1 VNPTTSIAA
10 TTTNTT
16 STQSITAYVYRS
28 GTDKELLGIHDYF
41 SYFIFEDEVTRT
53 ISIPTGSTSRNIM
66 VEVPIS
72 ELAADARSAIVT
84 ASYGTTSYRLETY
97 TQDLGNSLKVFT
109 VVMEDVPGNVN
120 SITVKVESRTGTG
133 DSFIVGGVN
142 LRIQCGGNAPEALPD
157 AAATT
162 VNTAVAIDIL
172 ANDID
177 LDNNLDIASLTNL
190 GVLDP
195 QNGSLSSFDATT
207 GSVTYTPDAAFTGI
221 DVFEYLL
228 CDSTGI
234 CDIGQVTVTVTC
246 AGGQFVNATNFY
258 NLNLGGAK
266 DGGLTWAD
274 FNNDGNIDVLVN
286 TTNTTNDSR
295 LYFADAAGLLT
306 FTDVTTT
313 NASGLL
319 DNNCRRTA
327 IAADLNNDGYVDFL
341 RNYFDR
347 IEIYYNKG
355 PNSNPAYSF
364 GTGTQDPNIVITA
377 ITGGMNTEG
386 IGFIDWNSDGYLDIV
401 VDNDNNGT
409 EIYEND
415 KDGTFTLQ
423 TPGTGAGQPDF
434 PASIGDNG
442 DYMALADYN
451 NDGHTDLIIRKDA
464 TDANG
469 VDIWEYNPAT
479 SRYDGIASPNI
490 AADGGNKGAITFC
503 DLDNDADLDMIWTAG
518 PGTANKIYENSGGT
532 YTLQSTLL
540 ADAGIDECDCADVD
554 NDGDLDIFFGDDAG
568 TSYLYKNNGAFS
580 FTQDNDC
587 INPAADVEGSE
598 FVDFDGDGDMDL
610 YMNINGAANQLW
622 VNSQNDQNFL
632 KVEARESVGN
642 GLYRAAL
649 GANIVLSE
657 CGGTDSLVQEVSGGR
672 GHGSQKPSTVH
683 FGLGSNGDSKAFNV
697 VVYFPEVDGSI
708 DTVIRTLVPNLYAN
722 QTISITRGDADNENC
737 TDTDGDGVPD
747 ISDTDVDGDGVL
759 NSAEY
764 SEFTSPFA
772 DSDNDGVYDYLDSD
786 FSACGGIV
794 NGVCSAFDQDGDGL
808 ADFFDLDSDN
818 DGTSDVLEAGGT
830 DSNSDGIIDNNNS
843 DTDGDGYPNSVDSDN
858 GGTALADPDSDRD
871 GVKNR
876 VDLDSDNDGI
886 MDIIEVGLTDSN
898 GDGVSDVLTDTDGDG
913 LANPYDSDN
922 GGTAPTLPDTDSD
935 GFKNYVDSD
944 SDNDGIPDVIEAQT
958 TAAYTAPAEADA
970 DGDGIDDSFDGG
982 SGLVPVDT
990 DSDGTPDYL
999 DTDSDNDGYSDQNE
1013 AYDTDGDRITD
1024 TLESGDDTDGDGID
1038 DSYDVDAGATDNG
1051 KADNNQTPASF
1062 PNDDNASTS
1071 ERDWRAAAD
1080 WDNDGISDLFD
1091 IDDDNDGI
1099 LDSEEGEG
1107 SIVSLGGFEN
1117 ITGLSFGNNIGTS
1130 ISPWQT
1136 VGTTNVINVDGT
1148 GGSTYGIGG
1157 PEFDARGGAGNYYDI
1172 VGSGIIYQ
1180 TFTLT
1185 SAAVVSYSGYFSARD
1200 NSSGDGAIT
1209 IHAGVSDTGAVLST
1223 TDTLTTNNNTSWTFL
1238 SNSVTLAAGT
1248 YSFVVYLENFINF
1261 DEGGLI
1267 LDTDA
1272 DGDGIF
1278 DRFDLDS
1285 DNDGIAD
1292 IVEAGGVDTDGDGK
1306 VDAFSDTDGDGY
1318 ANTFDQD
1325 NGGTP
1330 LENPDTDA
1338 DGVIDAV
1345 DRDSDNDGLSDLVE
1359 SGGTDSNNDGISDN
1373 LTDTDGDGFVDTYDT
1388 DDGGSNL
1395 ANADADSDGRANR
1408 ADIDSD
1414 GDGIVDLIELQTTAA
1429 YVGLSGVD
1437 TDEDGIDDQ
1446 FDSDC
1451 SPCGGITRVTLT
1463 PTNTDGADNP
1473 DYLDTDSDN
1482 DGVSDNIE
1490 AYDLNYDDV
1499 VDNVASGTDS
1509 DGDGLDNTYDSDA
1522 ASTTNAGGSSNNSQT
1537 AASFPD
1543 TYPTTAERSWR
1554 EERLPIKTGPGD
1566 VEVTSSC
1573 PVFSGSDWIDV
1584 TGGSGNIVYSINPNG
1599 NNLGATCWG
1608 LRMLSG
1614 SASVRKDTNNA
1625 FPEYILNRNFYLE
1638 PTTQPTSNVDIKFYV
1653 LKTEVADLRTAL
1665 ATDGYG
1671 NGASEQAF
1679 VDDSLKITESKPATI
1694 NLDPLDNAG
1703 ASANQLNPENTSF
1716 TADGYALSVRAG
1728 ELGEFIPGMV
1738 PNLPNAALP
1747 IQLLDFWLEKGE
1759 RKLWAKWRVASE
1771 KNVLNYEIERSTDL
1785 NSWKSVGTVDA
1796 QGQNNGQME
1805 YSLLDEQ
1812 VLFGTSYYRLM
1823 SHEFDGRTVIEG
1835 IRSVDFEQSGKL
1847 AVIYPNPTR
1856 SSIFIDLNQIK
1867 GNTAVQIFNVAG
1879 ALVYDSEISGS
1890 ELHAI
1895 ELNLPAGSYH
1905 VELTHPG
1912 GRQSERLIITN

>member
-1 VNPTTSIAA
+1 M
-10 TTTNTT
+10 
-16 STQSITAYVYRS
+16 
-28 GTDKELLGIHDYF
+28 LGIHDYF

-999 DTDSDNDGYSDQNE
+999 DTDSDNDG
-1013 AYDTDGDRITD
+1013 
-1024 TLESGDDTDGDGID
+1024 
-1038 DSYDVDAGATDNG
+1038 
-1051 KADNNQTPASF
+1051 
-1062 PNDDNASTS
+1062 
-1071 ERDWRAAAD
+1071 
-1080 WDNDGISDLFD
+1080 
-1091 IDDDNDGI
+1091 
-1099 LDSEEGEG
+1099 
-1107 SIVSLGGFEN
+1107 
-1117 ITGLSFGNNIGTS
+1117 
-1130 ISPWQT
+1130 
-1136 VGTTNVINVDGT
+1136 
-1148 GGSTYGIGG
+1148 
-1157 PEFDARGGAGNYYDI
+1157 
-1172 VGSGIIYQ
+1172 
-1180 TFTLT
+1180 
-1185 SAAVVSYSGYFSARD
+1185 
-1200 NSSGDGAIT
+1200 
-1209 IHAGVSDTGAVLST
+1209 
-1223 TDTLTTNNNTSWTFL
+1223 
-1238 SNSVTLAAGT
+1238 
-1248 YSFVVYLENFINF
+1248 
-1261 DEGGLI
+1261 
-1267 LDTDA
+1267 
-1272 DGDGIF
+1272 
-1278 DRFDLDS
+1278 
-1285 DNDGIAD
+1285 
-1292 IVEAGGVDTDGDGK
+1292 
-1306 VDAFSDTDGDGY
+1306 
-1318 ANTFDQD
+1318 
-1325 NGGTP
+1325 
-1330 LENPDTDA
+1330 
-1338 DGVIDAV
+1338 
-1345 DRDSDNDGLSDLVE
+1345 
-1359 SGGTDSNNDGISDN
+1359 
-1373 LTDTDGDGFVDTYDT
+1373 
-1388 DDGGSNL
+1388 
-1395 ANADADSDGRANR
+1395 
-1408 ADIDSD
+1408 
-1414 GDGIVDLIELQTTAA
+1414 
-1429 YVGLSGVD
+1429 
-1437 TDEDGIDDQ
+1437 
-1446 FDSDC
+1446 
-1451 SPCGGITRVTLT
+1451 
-1463 PTNTDGADNP
+1463 
-1473 DYLDTDSDN
+1473 
-1482 DGVSDNIE
+1482 VSDNIE